1 MATGWTGI
9 NPAAWA
15 ENAEKRMT
23 ALLKNSVQKL
33 GEAAA
38 AEVPV
43 RSGNLARSVVID
55 DKPPK
60 RGEPDQKFTAQDFVL
75 GVSKLVPGGEA
86 YVGWQAI
93 YSARVNYGFK
103 GEDSLGRTYNQSAN
117 GFAERVAA
125 KWPAILKAEAAR
137 LGGK

>member
-1 MATGWTGI
+1 MAAGWSGI
-9 NPAAWA
+9 DPSAWS
-15 ENAEKRMT
+15 ENTDKLLT
-23 ALLKNSVQKL
+23 ALLRNSVQKL

-38 AEVPV
+38 GEVPV
-43 RSGNLARSVVID
+43 VTSNLARSVVID

-60 RGEPDQKFTAQDFVL
+60 RGEPDQKFTSQDFVL
-75 GVSKLVPGGEA
+75 GVSKIVPGGEA

-93 YSARVNYGFK
+93 YSARVNYGFT
-103 GEDSLGRTYNQSAN
+103 GMDSLGRNYNQSGN

-125 KWPAILKAEAAR
+125 QWPAILKAEAAR